1 MFSAAPQPPPAAIP
15 PALVPTAAPTP
26 APVPAAPA
34 EGIMV
39 FSNED
44 DSMEECRAAKY
55 AVAATK
61 VSQVSQLSDS
71 IAARLQALAGGR
83 PM

>member
-1 MFSAAPQPPPAAIP
+1 MFSAAPQPA
-15 PALVPTAAPTP
+15 PTAALPAVAPAVAP
-26 APVPAAPA
+26 APVAAAPA